1 MKRARSGGAS
11 GAVEPTGIRVSLTRR
26 AVLRSLNTPQE
37 EVASKTRSFDNM
49 KSEAKTCSLK
59 FQQWLNYLPCTKM
72 AEEQIYQEMY
82 QQIGE
87 GLNEATDSLI
97 FQGVIN
103 EGHVQLL
110 HAAGISS
117 YSLLRAHLG
126 ENDGVDGLASATLN
140 IIVEEIDRI
149 RALRTA
155 EKNLQTTASNIGKR
169 DQRHSL
175 NRNKKRIEELTIALA
190 LRPDTAANVGQRAH
204 WKMEK
209 EACETRVANME
220 QNN

>member
-1 MKRARSGGAS
+1 
-11 GAVEPTGIRVSLTRR
+11 
-26 AVLRSLNTPQE
+26 
-37 EVASKTRSFDNM
+37 
-49 KSEAKTCSLK
+49 
-59 FQQWLNYLPCTKM
+59 M

-87 GLNEATDSLI
+87 VLNEATDSLI

-149 RALRTA
+149 R
-155 EKNLQTTASNIGKR
+155 
-169 DQRHSL
+169 
-175 NRNKKRIEELTIALA
+175 RIEELTIALA

>member
-1 MKRARSGGAS
+1 MNKVHPVDHR
-11 GAVEPTGIRVSLTRR
+11 L
-26 AVLRSLNTPQE
+26 
-37 EVASKTRSFDNM
+37 
-49 KSEAKTCSLK
+49 
-59 FQQWLNYLPCTKM
+59 KM

-87 GLNEATDSLI
+87 VLNEATDSLI

-149 RALRTA
+149 R
-155 EKNLQTTASNIGKR
+155 
-169 DQRHSL
+169 
-175 NRNKKRIEELTIALA
+175 RIEELTIALA

>member
-1 MKRARSGGAS
+1 
-11 GAVEPTGIRVSLTRR
+11 
-26 AVLRSLNTPQE
+26 
-37 EVASKTRSFDNM
+37 
-49 KSEAKTCSLK
+49 
-59 FQQWLNYLPCTKM
+59 M

-87 GLNEATDSLI
+87 GLNEATDSFYEHFGVVVDSYNAFFTVI